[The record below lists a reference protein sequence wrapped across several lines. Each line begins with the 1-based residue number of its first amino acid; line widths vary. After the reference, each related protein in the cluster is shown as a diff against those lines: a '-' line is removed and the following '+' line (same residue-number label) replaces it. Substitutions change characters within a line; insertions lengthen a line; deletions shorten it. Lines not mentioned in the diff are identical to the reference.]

1 MSEWYPRAVLG
12 VADVARA
19 LEFYVDRLGF
29 TRDWSFDE
37 AGVTRV
43 AQVSRQGCDLILG
56 SQWPERVGKG
66 LMFISLDE
74 PVLDALRAEL
84 EGRGVEV
91 KDGWWG
97 YKLMVVVDPDGNEL
111 FFPYPNETPGQEP
124 S

>member
-1 MSEWYPRAVLG
+1 MSEWYPRAVFG
-12 VADVARA
+12 VADIARA

-37 AGVTRV
+37 VDVTRV

-74 PVLDALRAEL
+74 PVLDALRTEL

-111 FFPYPNETPGQEP
+111 FFPYPNESSGQEP

>member
-12 VADVARA
+12 VADVTRA

-37 AGVTRV
+37 AGVTFV

-74 PVLDALRAEL
+74 PVLDALRTEL

-91 KDGWWG
+91 RDGWWG
-97 YKLMVVVDPDGNEL
+97 YKLMVVSDPDGNEL
-111 FFPYPNETPGQEP
+111 FFPYPNEA

>member
-12 VADVARA
+12 VADVERA
-19 LEFYVDRLGF
+19 VEFYVGQLGF

-37 AGVTRV
+37 AGATLV
-43 AQVSRQGCDLILG
+43 AQVSRQGCDLILS

-66 LMFISLDE
+66 VMFISVDE
-74 PVLDALRAEL
+74 PVLDALRIEF
-84 EGRGVEV
+84 EGRGVPV

-97 YKLMVVVDPDGNEL
+97 YRLMVVADPDGNEL
-111 FFPYPNETPGQEP
+111 FFPYPNEASGQEA